1 MRSASRLVAVA
12 ALVVSCADQ
21 DVARA
26 PQPGPSGGSAPVAGA
41 AGSAGAP
48 AEPSTAG
55 ASLGAA
61 PAQNGGAPET
71 SIAGGSSD
79 AGDPPSSPQPPPDDE
94 PPRQP
99 SDDADRLPC
108 DVQRLLRSRCQ
119 SCHTNPPIGGA
130 SVALLSFA
138 DLTSLSR
145 VVPTA
150 SVAARSLQR
159 MRDSLSP
166 MPPAPATR
174 ATPAE
179 IATLQAWLTAGS
191 PPGTCDDEPSSTDNR
206 FDAQPTCS
214 SSSYWTAYESGSPWM
229 NPGLPCIKCH
239 RQYPNFAPRFT
250 VAGTVFP
257 TAHEPDKCF
266 GVPASTGAAVI
277 ITDANGQELPPIQV
291 VSGGNF
297 GAILADLAVPY
308 RAKVVVGDSERV
320 MVTPQTNG
328 DCNTCHT
335 QTGAEG
341 APGRVIVP

>member
-79 AGDPPSSPQPPPDDE
+79 AGDPPSSPQPAPDEDPTVDSPPDDEPSIDGPPPDPQPPIDEPPPDDE

-214 SSSYWTAYESGSPWM
+214 SSSYWTAYES
-229 NPGLPCIKCH
+229 
-239 RQYPNFAPRFT
+239 
-250 VAGTVFP
+250 
-257 TAHEPDKCF
+257 
-266 GVPASTGAAVI
+266 
-277 ITDANGQELPPIQV
+277 
-291 VSGGNF
+291 
-297 GAILADLAVPY
+297 
-308 RAKVVVGDSERV
+308 
-320 MVTPQTNG
+320 
-328 DCNTCHT
+328 
-335 QTGAEG
+335 
-341 APGRVIVP
+341 